1 MSSGA
6 RLWNNLDPIN
16 FQHLYLYSF
25 FNIFHVRRGEVGNI
39 SSPSFFRICAET
51 PDLELLPALR
61 QKKHKILID
70 QTKIVTEQPEI
81 LIEQTKILIEQ
92 TKILIEQTKIDK
104 ILIDQTKILI
114 EQTKIVTEQPEKGM
128 VMV

>member
-61 QKKHKILID
+61 QKKHKIVID
-70 QTKIVTEQPEI
+70 QTKIVTEQPE
-81 LIEQTKILIEQ
+81 
-92 TKILIEQTKIDK
+92 IDK